1 MFYRYFHNR
10 ITSSELKQDIFDLQ
24 QLHLQY
30 QNLRG
35 AYQKILPKV
44 DPDLIDDLLLREKE
58 DPDTRLMYT
67 LDVFRREG
75 IDTKV
80 GR

>member
-1 MFYRYFHNR
+1 M
-10 ITSSELKQDIFDLQ
+10 SSELKQNISDLQ

-44 DPDLIDDLLLREKE
+44 DPELIDDLLLREKE

-67 LDVFRREG
+67 IDAFIREG
-75 IDTKV
+75 IDTQV
-80 GR
+80 AR